1 MSAVIGFYQRTLNE
15 AVVRPY
21 WALRMWAA
29 FHPRSSR
36 VLSCALLITYLVAYP
51 VAAHAVTV
59 QNPLVPSGLEDSTG
73 IDLRNYASLP
83 IDTGGITDPIKAGVS
98 MLAGLLWGVH
108 LALTSWMLWLVDWL
122 LRFEW
127 VDLIATPFQSMA
139 DILQDFLVMVG
150 WLPLAMTAA
159 GAVGGMLI
167 MFGKWGKGWQEI
179 LMSAICV
186 LLATGFLANPV
197 SALRGADGGF
207 EKAKTWGG
215 ELSALVVSEDINEGV
230 AVDDPA
236 HKVSSVIT
244 GQIADIS
251 IRIPAQTISFGST
264 LTGECDEIFTEKMID
279 EPPAVEENALKD
291 AIRDCDEDAK
301 EFSEAINWMA
311 PLTTGVMIVGSI
323 AMFALPIAL
332 AVLLMTSVIGTLLAA
347 CKSML
352 YAYVMVFP
360 VSRYPLW
367 RSVMDTLTGL
377 LGIVVTT
384 VLLAGALRVVAD
396 AVTGLI
402 DIGVPM
408 VMSSIVSAGL
418 VVVIIVFLTRAK
430 DNTTK
435 MGAGF
440 AQMLSRFGANGSS
453 SSGPVRSMSSA
464 LSVGAAMYG
473 VKKLAPATGRMI
485 KGAAGT
491 AGNLAHRTHQFATNS
506 RRNLHGTIANAP
518 TAKMPPNAGG
528 GPTPPNTG
536 PQRPDGPSTTPQ
548 GPAGGPSPQTPR
560 TPLTPPA
567 PAVNPVAHTTEQQR
581 PVEHHQRSRQVPETA
596 VLGQHMPPAA
606 PAASTRPVPP
616 PVPSPDGEP
625 AGRAPAPGGDRM
637 PSTVSPP
644 REPSRADEVEVR
656 HYVDMNASTPGP
668 KVTHRRIQVDSSGR
682 GSVRPT
688 DRTVVHHYADLT
700 QARRRR
706 SRRSADMHKML
717 AEYRR

>member
-453 SSGPVRSMSSA
+453 S
-464 LSVGAAMYG
+464 
-473 VKKLAPATGRMI
+473 
-485 KGAAGT
+485 
-491 AGNLAHRTHQFATNS
+491 
-506 RRNLHGTIANAP
+506 
-518 TAKMPPNAGG
+518 
-528 GPTPPNTG
+528 
-536 PQRPDGPSTTPQ
+536 
-548 GPAGGPSPQTPR
+548 
-560 TPLTPPA
+560 
-567 PAVNPVAHTTEQQR
+567 
-581 PVEHHQRSRQVPETA
+581 
-596 VLGQHMPPAA
+596 
-606 PAASTRPVPP
+606 
-616 PVPSPDGEP
+616 
-625 AGRAPAPGGDRM
+625 
-637 PSTVSPP
+637 
-644 REPSRADEVEVR
+644 
-656 HYVDMNASTPGP
+656 
-668 KVTHRRIQVDSSGR
+668 
-682 GSVRPT
+682 
-688 DRTVVHHYADLT
+688 
-700 QARRRR
+700 
-706 SRRSADMHKML
+706 
-717 AEYRR
+717 